1 MHVGWEQNSRLGNI
15 PGKRAL
21 PAGAG
26 LAIAGLIS
34 LLMWAVIVL
43 IAVAI

>member
-1 MHVGWEQNSRLGNI
+1 MHVGWEQKGSIGNVPAKRLV
-15 PGKRAL
+15 

-34 LLMWAVIVL
+34 LLMWAVIAL